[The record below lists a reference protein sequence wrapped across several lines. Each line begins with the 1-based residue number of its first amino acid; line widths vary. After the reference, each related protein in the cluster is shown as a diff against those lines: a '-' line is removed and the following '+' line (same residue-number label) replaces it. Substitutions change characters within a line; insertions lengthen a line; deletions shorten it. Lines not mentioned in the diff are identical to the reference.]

1 MVVSATTIP
10 SDFLVI
16 LIAVTGGSE
25 PDVSQRNIRFS
36 PTVTVSSSPKNL
48 TVGPAEREA
57 ETEVMGKSPLGTH
70 QTSNHQELI
79 KPARL

>member
-10 SDFLVI
+10 SDFLVT

-25 PDVSQRNIRFS
+25 PVVSQRNVRFS
-36 PTVTVSSSPKNL
+36 PTVTVSGPENL

-57 ETEVMGKSPLGTH
+57 ENEVMGKSPL
-70 QTSNHQELI
+70 
-79 KPARL
+79 

>member
-10 SDFLVI
+10 SDSLVI
-16 LIAVTGGSE
+16 LIAVTGGS
-25 PDVSQRNIRFS
+25 DVSQLNVRFS
-36 PTVTVSSSPKNL
+36 PTVTVSGPENL

-57 ETEVMGKSPLGTH
+57 ENEVMGKTPLGTH

-79 KPARL
+79 KPARQ